1 MSFLAIDL
9 GTQSIRAAIVDKNG
23 KVRCL
28 SQISQNVDSPRPGW
42 AQQMPE
48 LWWNLTK
55 QVIKQTIVQHKK
67 RGSIDD
73 IEGICTCAQMHGP
86 VGIDQ
91 NGKITTKWTQI
102 WMDKRSEDICEM
114 IRTNFNEAKLAKTSG
129 NPITTGWPGVKVR
142 WIKENQKVIYDA
154 TQYFLVPKDFINYKL
169 TGIATTDHSEASGTY
184 LYDVNEERYSKKLED
199 VLDIDLEKF
208 APIHE
213 AYDIIGS
220 LKNDLAQE
228 LGLPYEVPVIA
239 GGGDFIVSLLG
250 IGLVDTSTAVDM
262 TGTSTLFV
270 VHKDKPL
277 IDPAIQNLRHVIG
290 GWVSFTMLDCG
301 GLAMKWCKDFL
312 NSTNNTNLSYKEM
325 IQFAKETRIGSDGL
339 LFYPYLL
346 GERRKDNISARGAF
360 YNVGLTHQA
369 KHFCRSI
376 MEGVAL
382 AIGKD
387 VIHFKDL
394 GINLKQVYCLGG
406 ATRNHLLY
414 QIKANVTNLPHL
426 ITYQP
431 ESSLSG
437 CGILT
442 AYGLGKIKDLLQ
454 KKVMKPSQIFNP
466 EDIAVRKYQKIQ
478 RDFIRMYDHML
489 GYGSKIKKNKEF
501 KEEDHY

>member
-9 GTQSIRAAIVDKNG
+9 GTQSIRAAIVDNSG
-23 KVRCL
+23 QVRFL

-55 QVIKQTIVQHKK
+55 QVIKQTISQHKK
-67 RGSIDD
+67 INSIND
-73 IEGICTCAQMHGP
+73 IEGICVCGQMHGP

-91 NGKITTKWTQI
+91 NGQITTKWAQI
-102 WMDKRSEDICEM
+102 WMDKRSEDICKI
-114 IRTNFNEAKLAKTSG
+114 IRTNYDETKLAKISG

-142 WIKENQKVIYDA
+142 WIKENQRAIYE
-154 TQYFLVPKDFINYKL
+154 TTKYFLVPKDFINYKL
-169 TGIATTDHSEASGTY
+169 TGIAATDHSEASGTY
-184 LYDVNEERYSKKLED
+184 LYDINEERYSKKLED

-213 AYDIIGS
+213 AYDIIGT
-220 LKNDLAQE
+220 LKKDMVQE
-228 LGLPYEVPVIA
+228 LGLTYELPVIA

-270 VHKDKPL
+270 VHKNKPL
-277 IDPAIQNLRHVIG
+277 IDPAIQNLHHVIG
-290 GWVSFTMLDCG
+290 GWIPFTILDCG

-312 NSTNNTNLSYKEM
+312 NSANKVDLSYEEI
-325 IQFAKETRIGSDGL
+325 IQFAKESQIGSDGL

-346 GERRKDNISARGAF
+346 GERRKENISARGAF
-360 YNVGLTHQA
+360 YNLTLTHQV
-369 KHFCRSI
+369 KDFCRSI

-387 VIHFKDL
+387 VIHLNDL
-394 GINLKQVYCLGG
+394 GINLKKVYCLGG

-414 QIKANVTNLPHL
+414 QIKANVTNLPQL
-426 ITYQP
+426 ITNQP

-442 AYGLGKIKDLLQ
+442 AYALGKIENFLQ
-454 KKVMKPSQIFNP
+454 EKNIKPSQIFYP
-466 EDIAVRKYQKIQ
+466 EDGAVRQYQKIQ
-478 RDFIRMYDHML
+478 KEYNRMYDHML
-489 GYGSKIKKNKEF
+489 GYTLKN
-501 KEEDHY
+501 